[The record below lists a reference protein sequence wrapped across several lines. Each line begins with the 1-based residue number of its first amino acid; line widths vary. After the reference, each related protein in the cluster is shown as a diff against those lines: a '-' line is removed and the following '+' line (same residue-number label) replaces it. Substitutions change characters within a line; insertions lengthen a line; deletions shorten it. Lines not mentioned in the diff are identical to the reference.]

1 MIKKSIIN
9 EDNSIDK
16 IINLLK
22 NNQGIVKKI
31 TDTKLLPS
39 SYRLYLRSLS
49 GITDPVDESF
59 FKDSELNT
67 LRKKIGRSEISKETG
82 NYNLPKDTIGYGY
95 KDLTAFNAL
104 TDDETNIDMTIG
116 RANYTKDKDG
126 NYILEDKYDF
136 SGIVGGRSYGKMG
149 EETYS
154 KISEAGTDKDTISAA
169 LESYK
174 KKEIP
179 LAQLARII
187 GGINLSAGKEGFEGV
202 PIKINLGQITDNDK
216 KESIKLDRTYQ
227 ENIQALKD
235 NQDFLNRLNM
245 IEKNPRIMEFAE
257 PNLKSSL
264 DYMGESFQGF
274 KKSIEKNIQD
284 GIMNINNEYG
294 KYSPYSDDTKG
305 IVTLQDILWLRKQL
319 ITKIKIFQN
328 I

>member
-1 MIKKSIIN
+1 MIEKSIIN
-9 EDNSIDK
+9 EDNSVDK

-59 FKDSELNT
+59 FKDSELNM

-82 NYNLPKDTIGYGY
+82 NYNLPKDTIGYGDK
-95 KDLTAFNAL
+95 KDLTAFNAFA
-104 TDDETNIDMTIG
+104 DDETNIDMTIG

-136 SGIVGGRSYGKMG
+136 NSIVGGRSYGKMG
-149 EETYS
+149 AETYN
-154 KISEAGTDKDTISAA
+154 KISGAGTDKDTISAA

-187 GGINLSAGKEGFEGV
+187 GGINLSAGKDGFEGV

-216 KESIKLDRTYQ
+216 KESIKLDKTYQ
-227 ENIQALKD
+227 ENMQALKD

-264 DYMGESFQGF
+264 DYMGESFQDF

-284 GIMNINNEYG
+284 RIMNINNEYG

-305 IVTLQDILWLRKQL
+305 IVTLQDIL
-319 ITKIKIFQN
+319 
-328 I
+328 

>member
-1 MIKKSIIN
+1 MIEKSIIN
-9 EDNSIDK
+9 EDNSVDK

-59 FKDSELNT
+59 FKDSELNM

-82 NYNLPKDTIGYGY
+82 NYNLPKDTIGYGDK
-95 KDLTAFNAL
+95 KDLTAFNAFA
-104 TDDETNIDMTIG
+104 DDETNIDMTIG

-126 NYILEDKYDF
+126 NYILEDNYDF

-154 KISEAGTDKDTISAA
+154 KISGAGTDKDTISAA

-187 GGINLSAGKEGFEGV
+187 GGINLSVGKEGFEGV

-216 KESIKLDRTYQ
+216 KESIKLDKTYQ
-227 ENIQALKD
+227 ENMQALKD

-264 DYMGESFQGF
+264 DYMGESFQDF

-284 GIMNINNEYG
+284 GIMNINKEYG

-305 IVTLQDILWLRKQL
+305 IVTLQDIL
-319 ITKIKIFQN
+319 
-328 I
+328 

>member
-1 MIKKSIIN
+1 MIEKSIIN

-227 ENIQALKD
+227 ENMQALKD

-264 DYMGESFQGF
+264 DYMGESFQDF

-305 IVTLQDILWLRKQL
+305 IVTLQDILWSRKQL

>member
-1 MIKKSIIN
+1 MIEKSIIN
-9 EDNSIDK
+9 EDNSVDK

-59 FKDSELNT
+59 FKDSELNM

-82 NYNLPKDTIGYGY
+82 NYNLPKDTIGYGDK
-95 KDLTAFNAL
+95 KDLTAFNAFA
-104 TDDETNIDMTIG
+104 DDETNIDMTIG

-136 SGIVGGRSYGKMG
+136 NSIVGGRSYGKME
-149 EETYS
+149 EETYN
-154 KISEAGTDKDTISAA
+154 KISGAGTDKDTISAA

-187 GGINLSAGKEGFEGV
+187 GGINLSAGKDGFEGV

-227 ENIQALKD
+227 ENMQALKD

-264 DYMGESFQGF
+264 DYMGESFQDF

-284 GIMNINNEYG
+284 RIMNINNEYG

-305 IVTLQDILWLRKQL
+305 IVTLQDIL
-319 ITKIKIFQN
+319 
-328 I
+328 